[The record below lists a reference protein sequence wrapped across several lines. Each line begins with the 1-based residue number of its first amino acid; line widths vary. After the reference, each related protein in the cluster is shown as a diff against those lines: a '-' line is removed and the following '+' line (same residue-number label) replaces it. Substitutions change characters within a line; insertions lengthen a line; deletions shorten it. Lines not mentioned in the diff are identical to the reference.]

1 MLALYTQGF
10 ISLVERNRPIKNI
23 PSLNKV
29 TGDMFGSLKALPA
42 DPILGLLAKYREDSN
57 PHKIDLGVGVYK
69 NEAGHTA
76 ILDCV
81 KAAEKYRND
90 HEDTK
95 VYIGPTGSPVF
106 NEEMSKL
113 IFGHHKVLLENR
125 ARTVS
130 TPGGTGALRVAAE
143 FIKSCKAGA
152 TIWVSN
158 PTWANHT
165 GLFEA
170 AGLTVK
176 TYPYYDH
183 ENKTLDFDGMLAAL
197 KEVSSDDAVLLHAC
211 CHNPSGMDL
220 NNEQW
225 QQVVEVA
232 KDIGFLP
239 LIDMAYQGFGVG
251 LDEDAYG
258 LRLMAEHAKE
268 MIVCSSCSKNFGL
281 YRERI
286 GACTIIGETSAAVD
300 VAQSVLLYV
309 IRVIY
314 SMPPAHGAALVETIL
329 SSDELR
335 TQWHVELKEMRDRIN
350 GNRQLL
356 VDKLVENG
364 VTRDFSFITRQ
375 MGMFSFLGITPE
387 QVQQLQD
394 EYSIYMV
401 GSSRMSIAGIANSN
415 VDYLAKSIAKVL

>member
-1 MLALYTQGF
+1 
-10 ISLVERNRPIKNI
+10 
-23 PSLNKV
+23 
-29 TGDMFGSLKALPA
+29 MFGSLKALPA
-42 DPILGLLAKYREDSN
+42 DPILGLLAKYREDTN
-57 PHKIDLGVGVYK
+57 PQKIDLGVGVYK

-81 KAAEKYRND
+81 KKAEKYRYDN
-90 HEDTK
+90 EDTK
-95 VYIGPTGSPVF
+95 VYIGPTGSPLF
-106 NEEMSKL
+106 NNEMAKL
-113 IFGHHKVLLENR
+113 IFGDHKVLNENR

-165 GLFEA
+165 GLFQA

-183 ENKTLDFDGMLAAL
+183 NNKSLDFDGMLAAL
-197 KEVSSDDAVLLHAC
+197 KEVSADDAVLLHAC

-220 NNEQW
+220 NQQQW
-225 QQVVEVA
+225 QQVAEVA
-232 KDIGFLP
+232 KSVGFLP
-239 LIDMAYQGFGVG
+239 VIDMAYQGFGEG

-258 LRLMAEHAKE
+258 LRLMADSVEE
-268 MIVCSSCSKNFGL
+268 MLACSSCSKNFGL

-286 GACTIIGETSAAVD
+286 GACTIIGKSSTAVD
-300 VAQSVLLYV
+300 IANSVLLYV
-309 IRVIY
+309 VRVIY

-329 SSDELR
+329 QSDELR
-335 TQWHVELKEMRDRIN
+335 NQWHAELKKMRDRIN

-356 VDKLVENG
+356 VNKLVENG

-415 VDYLAKSIAKVL
+415 VDYLAQSIAKVL

>member
-1 MLALYTQGF
+1 
-10 ISLVERNRPIKNI
+10 
-23 PSLNKV
+23 
-29 TGDMFGSLKALPA
+29 MFASLKTSPA
-42 DPILGLLAKYREDSN
+42 DPILGLLAKYREDTN
-57 PHKIDLGVGVYK
+57 PKKIDLGVGVYK
-69 NEAGHTA
+69 NEAGETTV
-76 ILDCV
+76 LNCV
-81 KAAEKYRND
+81 KKAEQHRT
-90 HEDTK
+90 DTETSK
-95 VYIGPTGSPVF
+95 VYLGPTGSTLF
-106 NEEMSKL
+106 NDEMSKL
-113 IFGHHKVLLENR
+113 IFGQDHKVLNENR

-176 TYPYYDH
+176 TYPYYDYD
-183 ENKTLDFDGMLAAL
+183 NKTLDFDGMLAAL
-197 KEVSSDDAVLLHAC
+197 KQVSADDAVLLHAC

-225 QQVVEVA
+225 QQVAEVA
-232 KDIGFLP
+232 KSIGFTP
-239 LIDMAYQGFGVG
+239 VIDMAYQGFGQG

-258 LRLMAEHAKE
+258 LRLMAASVKE
-268 MIVCSSCSKNFGL
+268 MVVCSSCSKNFGL

-286 GACTIIGETSAAVD
+286 GACTIIGESSLQADIAY
-300 VAQSVLLYV
+300 SVVLSV
-309 IRVIY
+309 VRVIY

-329 SSDELR
+329 TSDELR
-335 TQWHVELKEMRDRIN
+335 NEWYVELAEMRNRIN
-350 GNRQLL
+350 GNRQLI

-364 VTRDFSFITRQ
+364 VTRDFSFITKQ
-375 MGMFSFLGITPE
+375 AGMFSFLGITPA

-415 VDYLAKSIAKVL
+415 IDYLAQSIAKVL

>member
-1 MLALYTQGF
+1 
-10 ISLVERNRPIKNI
+10 
-23 PSLNKV
+23 
-29 TGDMFGSLKALPA
+29 MFGSLQAQPA
-42 DPILGLLAKYREDSN
+42 DPILGLLAKYRVDEN
-57 PHKIDLGVGVYK
+57 PQKIDLGVGVYK

-81 KAAEKYRND
+81 KTAEKYRND
-90 HEDTK
+90 NEDTK
-95 VYIGPTGSPVF
+95 VYIGPTGSPLF
-106 NEEMSKL
+106 NDEMAKL
-113 IFGHHKVLLENR
+113 IFGDHNVLNENR

-143 FIKSCKAGA
+143 FIKSCKPGA

-170 AGLTVK
+170 AGLVVK
-176 TYPYYDH
+176 TYPYYDY

-197 KEVSSDDAVLLHAC
+197 KQVSSDDAVLLHAC

-225 QQVVEVA
+225 QQVAEVTQSV
-232 KDIGFLP
+232 GFLP
-239 LIDMAYQGFGVG
+239 VVDMAYQGFGAG

-258 LRLMAEHAKE
+258 LRLLAATVEE

-286 GACTIIGETSAAVD
+286 GAITVIGKSPTAAD
-300 VAQSVLLYV
+300 VAFSVLLYV

-335 TQWHVELKEMRDRIN
+335 NQWHAELKEMRDRIN

-356 VDKLVENG
+356 VRKLIENG

-375 MGMFSFLGITPE
+375 NGMFSFLGITPE

-394 EYSIYMV
+394 DYSIYMV

-415 VDYLAKSIAKVL
+415 VDYLAQSIAKVL

>member
-1 MLALYTQGF
+1 
-10 ISLVERNRPIKNI
+10 
-23 PSLNKV
+23 
-29 TGDMFGSLKALPA
+29 MFGRLKALPA
-42 DPILGLLAKYREDSN
+42 DPILGLLAKYREDTN
-57 PHKIDLGVGVYK
+57 PQKIDLGVGVYK

-81 KAAEKYRND
+81 KKAEKYRND
-90 HEDTK
+90 NEDTK

-106 NEEMSKL
+106 NDEMSKL

-143 FIKSCKAGA
+143 FIKSCKAGT

-170 AGLTVK
+170 AGLKVK
-176 TYPYYDH
+176 TYPYYDY
-183 ENKTLDFDGMLAAL
+183 ENKTLDFDGMLATL
-197 KEVSSDDAVLLHAC
+197 KEVSADDAVLLHAC

-225 QQVVEVA
+225 QQIAEVA
-232 KDIGFLP
+232 KSVGFLP
-239 LIDMAYQGFGVG
+239 VVDMAYQGFGEG

-258 LRLMAEHAKE
+258 LRLMADSVEE
-268 MIVCSSCSKNFGL
+268 MVVCSSCSKNFGL

-286 GACTIIGETSAAVD
+286 GAITIIGQTSHAVD
-300 VAQSVLLYV
+300 VANSVLLYV

-329 SSDELR
+329 HSDELR
-335 TQWHVELKEMRDRIN
+335 NQWFVELKEMRDRIN

-356 VDKLVENG
+356 VDKLVEKG

-415 VDYLAKSIAKVL
+415 VDYLAESIAKVL

>member
-1 MLALYTQGF
+1 
-10 ISLVERNRPIKNI
+10 
-23 PSLNKV
+23 
-29 TGDMFGSLKALPA
+29 MFASLKALPA
-42 DPILGLLAKYREDSN
+42 DPILGLIAKYREDTN
-57 PHKIDLGVGVYK
+57 PKKIDLGVGVYK
-69 NEAGHTA
+69 NEAGETTV
-76 ILDCV
+76 LNCV
-81 KAAEKYRND
+81 KKAER
-90 HEDTK
+90 HRTDTETSK
-95 VYIGPTGSPVF
+95 VYIGPTGSALF

-125 ARTVS
+125 ARTFS

-143 FIKSCKAGA
+143 FINACKAGA

-158 PTWANHT
+158 PTWANHNAV
-165 GLFEA
+165 FEA

-176 TYPYYDH
+176 TYPYYDY
-183 ENKTLDFDGMLAAL
+183 ENKTLDFDGMLAQL

-220 NNEQW
+220 SNEQW
-225 QQVVEVA
+225 QQVAEVA
-232 KDIGFLP
+232 KGAGFTP
-239 LIDMAYQGFGVG
+239 LVDMAYQGFGSG

-258 LRLMAEHAKE
+258 LRLLAENVKE

-286 GACTIIGETSAAVD
+286 GACTLIAQTSNSAD
-300 VAQSVLLYV
+300 LVASVLASV
-309 IRVIY
+309 IRGIY

-329 SSDELR
+329 SSSEL
-335 TQWHVELKEMRDRIN
+335 TTEWHNELQEMRDRIN

-356 VDKLVENG
+356 VDKLKENG

-375 MGMFSFLGITPE
+375 SGMFSFLGITPE

-415 VDYLAKSIAKVL
+415 VDYLAQSIAKVL

>member
-1 MLALYTQGF
+1 
-10 ISLVERNRPIKNI
+10 
-23 PSLNKV
+23 
-29 TGDMFGSLKALPA
+29 MFGSLKALPA

-57 PHKIDLGVGVYK
+57 SQKIDLGVGVYK

-76 ILDCV
+76 VLDCV
-81 KAAEKYRND
+81 KQAEKHRND
-90 HEDTK
+90 TEDSK
-95 VYIGPTGSPVF
+95 VYIGPTGSPLF
-106 NEEMSKL
+106 NDEMSKL
-113 IFGHHKVLLENR
+113 IFGHHKVLIENR
-125 ARTVS
+125 ARTIS
-130 TPGGTGALRVAAE
+130 TPGGTGSLRVAAE

-176 TYPYYDH
+176 TYPYYDY
-183 ENKTLDFDGMLAAL
+183 ENKSLDFDGMLAAL
-197 KEVSSDDAVLLHAC
+197 KQVKSDDAVLFHAC

-225 QQVVEVA
+225 QQVVDVA
-232 KDIGFLP
+232 KSVGFLP
-239 LIDMAYQGFGVG
+239 LIDMAYQGFGLG

-258 LRLMAEHAKE
+258 LRLMAENVQE
-268 MIVCSSCSKNFGL
+268 MIVSSSCSKNFGL

-286 GACTIIGETSAAVD
+286 GGFTVIAATPASADIAN
-300 VAQSVLLYV
+300 SVVLSV
-309 IRVIY
+309 VRGIY

-335 TQWHVELKEMRDRIN
+335 TLWHAELKEMRDRIN

-356 VDKLVENG
+356 VDKLIENG
-364 VTRDFSFITRQ
+364 VTRDFSFIARQ
-375 MGMFSFLGITPE
+375 SGMFSFLGITPE

-401 GSSRMSIAGIANSN
+401 GSSRMSIAGIANRN
-415 VDYLAKSIAKVL
+415 VDYLAQSIAKVL

>member
-1 MLALYTQGF
+1 
-10 ISLVERNRPIKNI
+10 
-23 PSLNKV
+23 
-29 TGDMFGSLKALPA
+29 MFGSLQAKPA

-57 PHKIDLGVGVYK
+57 ENKIDLGVGVYK
-69 NEAGHTA
+69 DELGHTA
-76 ILDCV
+76 ILNCV
-81 KAAEKYRND
+81 KKAEKYRND
-90 HEDTK
+90 NEDTK
-95 VYIGPTGSPVF
+95 VYIGPTGSPLF
-106 NEEMSKL
+106 NTEMSKL
-113 IFGHHKVLLENR
+113 IFGDHRVLTENR

-176 TYPYYDH
+176 TYPYYDY
-183 ENKTLDFDGMLAAL
+183 ENKTLDFEGMLAAL
-197 KEVSSDDAVLLHAC
+197 KEVNSDDAVLLHAC

-220 NNEQW
+220 TNEQW
-225 QQVVEVA
+225 QQVTEIA
-232 KDIGFLP
+232 KANQFLP
-239 LIDMAYQGFGVG
+239 VVDMAYQGFGEG

-258 LRLMAEHAKE
+258 LRHLANYVEE
-268 MIVCSSCSKNFGL
+268 MVICSSCSKNFGL

-286 GACTIIGETSAAVD
+286 GAITLIGKSPVAAD
-300 VAQSVLLYV
+300 IAHSVLLHV

-329 SSDELR
+329 HSDELR
-335 TQWHVELKEMRDRIN
+335 QEWYGELKEMRDRIN
-350 GNRQLL
+350 GNRRLL
-356 VDKLVENG
+356 VEKLVEKG
-364 VTRDFSFITRQ
+364 VTRDFGFITRQ

-387 QVQQLQD
+387 QVEKLQS

-401 GSSRMSIAGIANSN
+401 DSSRMSIAGIANSN
-415 VDYLAKSIAKVL
+415 VDYLAESIAKVL